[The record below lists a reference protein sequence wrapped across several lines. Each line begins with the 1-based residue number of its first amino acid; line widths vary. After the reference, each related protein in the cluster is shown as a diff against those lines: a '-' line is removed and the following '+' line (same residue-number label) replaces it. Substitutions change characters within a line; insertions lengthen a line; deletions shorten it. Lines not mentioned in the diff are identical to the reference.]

1 MRRTQQERSVVVAR
15 RLGDLVLDGVIVVV
29 FDERHGGIIV
39 IGRVVVAV
47 GGAHAGF
54 FGSVSGGVVVIV
66 VGRQDRLMAF
76 LVDLRSPDLFFLVL
90 VGLGLLVL
98 DLIFGLFVVGGIA
111 GTNATAAHLQRLFG
125 VEVGGAL
132 GAGGRG

>member
-15 RLGDLVLDGVIVVV
+15 RVGDLVLDGVIVVV
-29 FDERHGGIIV
+29 FDERHGVVIV
-39 IGRVVVAV
+39 VGQGVVAG

-54 FGSVSGGVVVIV
+54 FRSVSGGVVVIV

-111 GTNATAAHLQRLFG
+111 GTHATAAQLQRLFRI
-125 VEVGGAL
+125 EL
-132 GAGGRG
+132 GRPFWVVFRA